1 MKMKTSTKV
10 LFYIFNIMF
19 ALLIILP
26 IIYCFNISM
35 MSNQEVYAGNFFPSQ
50 LTLENYERAM
60 DMAPLDRYLLN
71 SLIMSVGITVGQ
83 VVTGALAAYAFAM
96 LNFRGKNML
105 FMVMLATMM
114 IPGQAIIIANYLTIC
129 DLGLSNT
136 FAALILPNMAA
147 AFAVFN
153 MRQAFLQLPREI
165 KEAAEIDGCS
175 NFRFFRSIAL
185 PLVKPSIGALGIYV
199 FLQSWNLYLWPL
211 LVTDSKEM
219 RTVQIGLG
227 MMQGA
232 EAMDFRPVMAGA
244 IVILIPSIVAFI
256 VCQKQLISG
265 LTSGAVKG

>member
-129 DLGLSNT
+129 DWGLSNT

-175 NFRFFRSIAL
+175 NFRFSRSIAL

-256 VCQKQLISG
+256 VCQK
-265 LTSGAVKG
+265 